1 MAASEQVL
9 SFGNSNQLLYIGSTI
24 VTRTIATDA
33 KPLPLATIKQTLI
46 IMKLFILL
54 ILSSFALTISVV
66 GQEFNKSINRD
77 SLLQVIIRKLPEDR
91 KAQFLKTY
99 NEGNEQSKEFLLFMF
114 SMPTSSKKEM
124 ITNID
129 SNFNK
134 ITLLKTSYLKLVPKD
149 YIVSI
154 EFNPADKIASTK
166 ESIDLKIEHVNNKER
181 DLKQEWNLEYNSK
194 KLVQM
199 IKPLGWTN
207 ATLTTIKEL
216 LGDANCVSIEN
227 GDVTTVGFARSGMGK
242 YSFKLFD
249 KRLTSEQIKKYND
262 GCTYIFY
269 KTNIVL
275 EYGGGAVGPQCFP
288 D

>member
-1 MAASEQVL
+1 MKR
-9 SFGNSNQLLYIGSTI
+9 F
-24 VTRTIATDA
+24 
-33 KPLPLATIKQTLI
+33 I
-46 IMKLFILL
+46 IL
-54 ILSSFALTISVV
+54 ILSSLALTITVC
-66 GQEFNKSINRD
+66 GQGFNKSINKD
-77 SLLQVIIRKLPEDR
+77 SLLQVIIKKMPEDR
-91 KAQFLKTY
+91 KAEFLKTY

-124 ITNID
+124 IENID

-134 ITLLKTSYLKLVPKD
+134 IISLKTTYLKLVPKD

-154 EFNPADKIASTK
+154 EFNPADKIASTQ
-166 ESIDLKIEHVNNKER
+166 ESIDLKIEHINTKQR
-181 DLKQEWNLEYNSK
+181 DFKQEWNLEYNSK
-194 KLVQM
+194 KLAQM

-207 ATLTTIKEL
+207 ETLTTIKKL
-216 LGDANCVSIEN
+216 LADAKCVSIEN
-227 GDVTTVGFARSGMGK
+227 GKITTVGFARSGMGK
-242 YSFKLFD
+242 YFFKLFD
-249 KRLTSEQIKKYND
+249 KDLTSEQIKQYND